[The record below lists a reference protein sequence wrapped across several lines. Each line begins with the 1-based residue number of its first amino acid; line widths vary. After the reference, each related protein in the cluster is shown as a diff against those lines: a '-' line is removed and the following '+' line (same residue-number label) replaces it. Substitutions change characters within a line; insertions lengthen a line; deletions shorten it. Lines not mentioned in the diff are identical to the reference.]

1 MGRETDT
8 DSELGG
14 QEEGGGRTQATK
26 LVQLDVQL
34 CPAWGGVGHSPWA
47 WSCVPFLPQSTVSFS
62 RPNGGSH
69 IITQAP
75 ITHTP
80 KSLEWG
86 QSKHLVEWDKQVG
99 RGGAKQVK
107 PVPDQA
113 PPSDRWGRPN
123 PA

>member
-1 MGRETDT
+1 MSLFSPSPLSPSPGQM
-8 DSELGG
+8 GG
-14 QEEGGGRTQATK
+14 Q
-26 LVQLDVQL
+26 
-34 CPAWGGVGHSPWA
+34 
-47 WSCVPFLPQSTVSFS
+47 
-62 RPNGGSH
+62 SH
-69 IITQAP
+69 ITQAP

-113 PPSDRWGRPN
+113 PP
-123 PA
+123 